1 MKSFIQKITTWAK
14 AHRIMSAVI
23 LLALVGGTYGMVKA
37 FGNETGETR
46 YVLAAVERGNI
57 ISSITGSGQV
67 SSSDQVDLTAKASG
81 DLISVN
87 VKAGQE
93 VGAGAIIAQIDSGDA
108 AYDLETAQLSYEKL
122 IAIDPDDV
130 SDAEGAVTDAEGDL
144 ADAYV
149 TARTSMSTA
158 STGMGDVM
166 DDLKT
171 LFNCNTGY
179 LGGCNNYSISDTAKQ
194 FREKAE
200 KAWYDADDSIY
211 EFTKKYRT
219 ITNTSTR
226 QEIEDTVQLAHV
238 AATDVFEAAKYSQDA
253 VVYFRNGA
261 DDEYE
266 QSKADEAYTLVSPLV
281 SDANTVLTNLTSA
294 KNGITDS
301 KRTLED
307 SKKALKELKEG
318 ADVLDIR
325 SSELS
330 VRQKQDA
337 LSDYVV
343 RAPFAGVIA
352 SVSAKRGNA
361 VNSGAAIATIITKK
375 KIAEISL
382 NEIDVAKVKVGQKAT
397 LTFDA
402 FEDLTITGEVAEVDL
417 VGTVS
422 QGVVNY
428 TVKISFD
435 TSDEKVKPG
444 MTVNASIISDMKQDV
459 LMVPT
464 SAVKT
469 QGDMSY
475 VEVVDQVPAQAQ
487 GSQSAGVL
495 LATPPRRVEVTTGFT
510 NDESIEILSGLEE
523 GQQYVAR
530 TVTTGTTGTQTT
542 QSAPSLFGGGTG
554 SRPTGGGGFGG
565 GGGNF
570 PR

>member
-1 MKSFIQKITTWAK
+1 MKLFIQKISTWAK
-14 AHRIMSAVI
+14 AHKIISAII
-23 LLALVGGTYGMVKA
+23 LLALVGAGYGMVRA
-37 FGNETGETR
+37 FGSDTGETR

-57 ISSITGSGQV
+57 VASITGSGQV

-93 VGAGAIIAQIDSGDA
+93 VGAGAVIAQIDSGDA

-122 IAIDPDDV
+122 VTIDPDDV
-130 SDAEGAVTDAEGDL
+130 KDAENAVTDAEGDL
-144 ADAYV
+144 EDAYT
-149 TARTSMSTA
+149 TARTSLSTG

-171 LFNCNTGY
+171 LFNCNSGY
-179 LGGCNNYSISDTAKQ
+179 LGGCNNYTISNTAKE

-200 KAWYDADDSIY
+200 KAWYDADDLIY

-219 ITNTSTR
+219 INNSSTR
-226 QEIEDTVQLAHV
+226 EEIEDTVKLAHD
-238 AATDVFEAAKYSQDA
+238 AATGVFEAAKYSQDA

-281 SDANTVLTNLTSA
+281 SDANTTLTNLTTA
-294 KNGITDS
+294 KNGITDG

-307 SKKALKELKEG
+307 AKDALEELKKG
-318 ADVLDIR
+318 ADVLDVR
-325 SSELS
+325 SSELT

-352 SVSAKRGNA
+352 SVAAKRGNA
-361 VNSGAAIATIITKK
+361 VNSGAAIATLITKK

-402 FEDLTITGEVAEVDL
+402 FEDLTITGEVAEIDL

-428 TVKISFD
+428 TVKIAFD
-435 TSDEKVKPG
+435 TDDSKIKPG
-444 MTVNASIISDMKQDV
+444 MTVNASIITDMKQNV

-469 QGDMSY
+469 QGNMSY
-475 VEVVDQVPAQAQ
+475 VEVADQNIPQDQA
-487 GSQSAGVL
+487 SQTTGVVL
-495 LATPPRRVEVTTGFT
+495 VTPPRRMEVTTGFT
-510 NDESIEILSGLEE
+510 NDESIEIVSGLEE

-530 TVTTGTTGTQTT
+530 TITTGTTGTQST
-542 QSAPSLFGGGTG
+542 QSAPSLFGSG
-554 SRPTGGGGFGG
+554 PTGGARPSGG

>member
-1 MKSFIQKITTWAK
+1 MKTFLQKTITWTK
-14 AHRIMSAVI
+14 AHKIMSAVI
-23 LLALVGGTYGMVKA
+23 LLALIGTGYGMARV

-57 ISSITGSGQV
+57 VASITGSGQV
-67 SSSDQVDLTAKASG
+67 SSSDQVDLNAKASG

-93 VGAGAIIAQIDSGDA
+93 VASGAVIAQIDSGDA
-108 AYDLETAQLSYEKL
+108 YYDLETAQLSYEKL
-122 IAIDPDDV
+122 VTIDPDDV
-130 SDAEGAVTDAEGDL
+130 SDAEDAVTDAEGDL
-144 ADAYV
+144 EDAYV
-149 TARTSMSTA
+149 TARTSMSTG

-200 KAWYDADDSIY
+200 AAWYDADDLIY

-219 ITNTSTR
+219 ITNSSTR
-226 QEIEDTVQLAHV
+226 QEIEDTVKLAHD
-238 AATDVFEAAKYSQDA
+238 AATAVFEAAKYSQDA

-266 QSKADEAYTLVSPLV
+266 QTKADEAYALVSPLV

-294 KNGITDS
+294 KNGITDG

-307 SKKALKELKEG
+307 AKDAVEELKEG
-318 ADVLDIR
+318 ADALDIR

-352 SVSAKRGNA
+352 SVSAKKGNS

-402 FEDLTITGEVAEVDL
+402 FEDLTITGEVAEIDL

-428 TVKISFD
+428 TVKIAFD
-435 TSDEKVKPG
+435 TDDSKVKPG
-444 MTVNASIISDMKQDV
+444 MTVNASIITDMKQNA

-469 QGDMSY
+469 QGGVSY
-475 VEVVDQVPAQAQ
+475 VEVVDQTALQNQ
-487 GSQSAGVL
+487 TSQTAGVL

-510 NDESIEILSGLEE
+510 NDESIEIVSGLEE

-530 TVTTGTTGTQTT
+530 TITTGTTAAQSTQT
-542 QSAPSLFGGGTG
+542 APSLFGGGA
-554 SRPTGGGGFGG
+554 GGVRVQGG